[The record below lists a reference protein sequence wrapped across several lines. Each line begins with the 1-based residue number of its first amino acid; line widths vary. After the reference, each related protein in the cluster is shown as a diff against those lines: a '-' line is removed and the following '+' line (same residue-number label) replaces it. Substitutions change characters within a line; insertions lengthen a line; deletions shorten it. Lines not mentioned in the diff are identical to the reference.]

1 MNIKKRMT
9 TGFACLIIIC
19 LVIGVI
25 GAIQINTLNDRYKET
40 AKKYLPSVNTAREI
54 DEVKLEL
61 FCIVLEYVSEID
73 ERGEKLEEF
82 EEVVEEFEESFTEL
96 KKLVP
101 EYLPEIID
109 IELNVTVMINMC
121 NGTDIEEGIFEIFEE
136 AETDLEELEDSEGWV
151 GNFTELFNLAYFNE
165 TKINI
170 MNMTH
175 LFEKMLNEFRDYIV
189 EHEDGAPRDELI
201 EAKEDF
207 DSLKATLESDPNLDA
222 VIISNKIDWV
232 NDTYTT
238 GVCVLDDYDEGWES
252 VEEFQEVL
260 EWTEINVD
268 FLVEIFETKVDQSL
282 EEANFTV
289 IMALII
295 TIVMIVIS
303 IGLGVLIAKP
313 TIKSITRVTNNMENV
328 INIGSQASVN
338 VANMATELAASASEV
353 NASSEE
359 IASTTQDVANDSQKI
374 LISSNEIKR
383 ILDIIVSISEQ
394 TNLLALNAS
403 IEAGRAGEHGRGFA
417 VVADEVR
424 KLAEESKNSVSTTSV
439 KINEILS
446 GIESTAGSIEGISAS
461 AEEQTASMEEISATA
476 NKLGVLAEDL
486 KNSLT
491 QDQSNAPIEKKSK
504 AMKKQRELKK
514 PKEKKKSKAIK
525 KLKEMRMPKLEAK
538 IKG

>member
-9 TGFACLIIIC
+9 TGFACLIIIS

-25 GAIQINTLNDRYKET
+25 GVIQINTLNDRYKET
-40 AKKYLPSVNTAREI
+40 AEKYLPSVNTAREI

-61 FCIVLEYVSEID
+61 FCIVLEYVSEIE

-96 KKLVP
+96 KELVP
-101 EYLPEIID
+101 EYLADITD
-109 IELNVTVMINMC
+109 IEINITVMINMC

-136 AETDLEELEDSEGWV
+136 AETDLEELESSEGWV
-151 GNFTELFNLAYFNE
+151 GNFTELFNLAYLNE

-175 LFEKMLNEFRDYIV
+175 LFEKMLSEIRDYLV

-238 GVCVLDDYDEGWES
+238 GVCVLDDYDEGWER

-260 EWTEINVD
+260 EWTEINLD
-268 FLVEIFETKVDQSL
+268 FLVEIFEMKVDQSL

-295 TIVMIVIS
+295 AIVMIVIS

-313 TIKSITRVTNNMENV
+313 TIKSITRVTLRV
-328 INIGSQASVN
+328 Y
-338 VANMATELAASASEV
+338 
-353 NASSEE
+353 
-359 IASTTQDVANDSQKI
+359 
-374 LISSNEIKR
+374 
-383 ILDIIVSISEQ
+383 IVF
-394 TNLLALNAS
+394 
-403 IEAGRAGEHGRGFA
+403 H
-417 VVADEVR
+417 
-424 KLAEESKNSVSTTSV
+424 
-439 KINEILS
+439 
-446 GIESTAGSIEGISAS
+446 
-461 AEEQTASMEEISATA
+461 
-476 NKLGVLAEDL
+476 
-486 KNSLT
+486 
-491 QDQSNAPIEKKSK
+491 
-504 AMKKQRELKK
+504 
-514 PKEKKKSKAIK
+514 
-525 KLKEMRMPKLEAK
+525 
-538 IKG
+538 